1 VIFLICLISVLC
13 IVTGVI
19 FCKPHLGLVFVI
31 VCLPFEG
38 KIESD
43 CVTFYPLEAIL
54 TIFVFICI
62 YKYIVGAQ
70 CFKNMW
76 LVYCC
81 IPFVLCILLSSIKSK
96 EFSLTV
102 KEAVRWLELFLI
114 YYLTINLI
122 NNERKMKIILYSMVL
137 TLAIVSICG
146 IINYLGDPLTAQL
159 ERRRASS
166 FFGNANVLVGY
177 VNLIIPVLFGM
188 LITSRCL
195 WEKVT
200 LSAFTVLAVS
210 IFIFTFSRSGWISL
224 TLAMIVV
231 FFLVQTK
238 KRSIFFLAMFFTI
251 FVIAIISLITKDNF
265 IYRLLLTRNYLER
278 IIMNHLIGYDMLR
291 GNLFFGIGVGN
302 YPLLIQEYTDR
313 SVLILTNLHSLY
325 LQVFVETGII
335 GLCAFAFW
343 LVCIIKYLIA
353 ALVYLA
359 KPEKYNLFIGLM
371 GGVIVYLINNF
382 ANVLTVHGIHLQ
394 WGIILGLAVVL
405 TQFRE
410 SETCPVTV

>member
-1 VIFLICLISVLC
+1 
-13 IVTGVI
+13 
-19 FCKPHLGLVFVI
+19 
-31 VCLPFEG
+31 
-38 KIESD
+38 
-43 CVTFYPLEAIL
+43 
-54 TIFVFICI
+54 
-62 YKYIVGAQ
+62 
-70 CFKNMW
+70 MW